1 MDISQSVHLPLM
13 TPELRDFIEKH
24 QNDDTADLL
33 LQAQAHAL
41 GGSRHAGCDSREM
54 VRFAVEQIEARRRLK
69 GKLPEWYENKD
80 IIMGGRVPA
89 EQCSSELTARY
100 KHDVVLRAMSP
111 QQTTDN
117 GQQTKATGRRAWLG
131 NTEIAQRVGWICDMT
146 GGMGVD
152 LWYMSE
158 GMEGAIYTERNEA
171 LCEVARHNF
180 EVLKDARHPEVE
192 VRCGDGRELPIPTVD
207 VIYLDP
213 ARRAGDGSRVYAME
227 DCEPNIVEWQDE
239 LLKHAKMV
247 MVKLSPMVDLTDVL
261 RKLKGVIEVHIV
273 GVKNECKEVIAIQA
287 PRPPKGEGCRS
298 GNEDVRIYCVDFMA
312 GKTIQYNFNF
322 SENIQCVSPPP
333 LGVGGLLYEPDVT
346 LMKAGAFGSLCARYP
361 VWQLDVDTHLMTS
374 DEWIPDFPGR
384 VFEVEEVVPFSSK
397 VLKRLKKEMPQ
408 ANIAVRNFVMT
419 ADELRR
425 RTGIKDGGEVYLFGA
440 KVKDVGQMLLK
451 CRKKVV
457 TSHP

>member
-1 MDISQSVHLPLM
+1 MDISQSVHLPMM

-24 QNDDTADLL
+24 QNDDTAALL
-33 LQAQAHAL
+33 LQAHAL

-100 KHDVVLRAMSP
+100 K
-111 QQTTDN
+111 
-117 GQQTKATGRRAWLG
+117 
-131 NTEIAQRVGWICDMT
+131 QRVIRSLEFSVESLEVRWICDMT

-261 RKLKGVIEVHIV
+261 RKLKGVTEVHIV
-273 GVKNECKEVIAIQA
+273 GVKNECKEVLIVQA
-287 PRPPKGEGCRS
+287 HALGDFLHAGCV
-298 GNEDVRIYCVDFMA
+298 EVHCVDFMTS
-312 GKTIQYNFNF
+312 GKMEYVFGLSDEMGISLTD
-322 SENIQCVSPPP
+322 
-333 LGVGGLLYEPDVT
+333 GGMKRYLYEPDVT
-346 LMKAGAFGSLCARYP
+346 LMKAGAFGSLCARFP

-384 VFEVEEVVPFSSK
+384 VFEVEEVMPFSSK

>member
-1 MDISQSVHLPLM
+1 MDWTL
-13 TPELRDFIEKH
+13 ELRDFIEEH
-24 QNDDTADLL
+24 QNDDTAELL
-33 LQAQAHAL
+33 FSAQRYQ
-41 GGSRHAGCDSREM
+41 GIDIP
-54 VRFAVEQIEARRRLK
+54 FAVEQIEARKRLK
-69 GKLPEWYENKD
+69 GKLPEWYANKD

-100 KHDVVLRAMSP
+100 KHDIV
-111 QQTTDN
+111 
-117 GQQTKATGRRAWLG
+117 TKALRME
-131 NTEIAQRVGWICDMT
+131 NFAQRVGWICDMT

-180 EVLKDARHPEVE
+180 KVLANAHHPEVE
-192 VRCGDGRELPIPTVD
+192 IRCGDGQELPIPTVD

-261 RKLKGVIEVHIV
+261 RRLKGVTEVHIV
-273 GVKNECKEVIAIQA
+273 GVKNECKEVLVIQQA
-287 PRPPKGEGCRS
+287 HALGDSLHAGCV
-298 GNEDVRIYCVDFMA
+298 EVHCVDFLTS
-312 GKTIQYNFNF
+312 GKMEYVFGLSDEMGISLTD
-322 SENIQCVSPPP
+322 E
-333 LGVGGLLYEPDVT
+333 GVKRYFYEPDVT
-346 LMKAGAFGSLCARYP
+346 LMKAGAFGSLCARFP
-361 VWQLDVDTHLMTS
+361 VQQLDWDTHLMTS

-384 VFEVEEVVPFSSK
+384 VFEVEEQIPFSSK

-440 KVKDVGQMLLK
+440 KVKDMGQMLLK

>member
-1 MDISQSVHLPLM
+1 MNW
-13 TPELRDFIEKH
+13 TPELRDFIHEH
-24 QNDDTADLL
+24 INDDTAELL
-33 LQAQAHAL
+33 LAA
-41 GGSRHAGCDSREM
+41 RKYPDID
-54 VRFAVEQIEARRRLK
+54 VPFVVEQIEARRRLK

-100 KHDVVLRAMSP
+100 KQSIVKGESL
-111 QQTTDN
+111 
-117 GQQTKATGRRAWLG
+117 
-131 NTEIAQRVGWICDMT
+131 CDMT

-152 LWYMSE
+152 FWYMSE
-158 GMEGAIYTERNEA
+158 GMERAIYTERNEE
-171 LCEVARHNF
+171 LCSIAKHNF
-180 EVLKDARHPEVE
+180 QVLQTLRPEYVI
-192 VRCGDGRELPIPTVD
+192 RCGDGRELPIPSVD
-207 VIYLDP
+207 IIYLDP

-247 MVKLSPMVDLTDVL
+247 LVKLSPMVDLTNVL
-261 RKLKGVIEVHIV
+261 RKLKGVKELHIV
-273 GVKNECKEVIAIQA
+273 GVKNECKEVLVKAHA
-287 PRPPKGEGCRS
+287 LDDSACAGCV
-298 GNEDVRIYCVDFMA
+298 EVHCVDFLTS
-312 GKTIQYNFNF
+312 GKIEYVF
-322 SENIQCVSPPP
+322 SLLGGMEIP
-333 LGVGGLLYEPDVT
+333 LIDGEVKRYLYEPDVT

-374 DEWIPDFPGR
+374 DEWIPEFPGR
-384 VFEVEEVVPFSSK
+384 VFEVEEMIPFSSK
-397 VLKRLKKEMPQ
+397 VLKRLKKEIPQ

-419 ADELRR
+419 ADELRKK
-425 RTGIKDGGEVYLFGA
+425 TGIKDGGDVYLFGA

>member
-1 MDISQSVHLPLM
+1 MNW
-13 TPELRDFIEKH
+13 TPELRDFIHEH
-24 QNDDTADLL
+24 INDDTAELL
-33 LQAQAHAL
+33 LAA
-41 GGSRHAGCDSREM
+41 RKYPDID
-54 VRFAVEQIEARRRLK
+54 VPFVVEQIEARRRLK

-100 KHDVVLRAMSP
+100 KQSIVKGESL
-111 QQTTDN
+111 
-117 GQQTKATGRRAWLG
+117 
-131 NTEIAQRVGWICDMT
+131 CDMT

-152 LWYMSE
+152 FWYMSE
-158 GMEGAIYTERNEA
+158 GMERAIYTERNEE
-171 LCEVARHNF
+171 LCSIAKHNF
-180 EVLKDARHPEVE
+180 QVLQTLRPEYVI
-192 VRCGDGRELPIPTVD
+192 RCGDGRELPIPSVD
-207 VIYLDP
+207 IIYLDP

-247 MVKLSPMVDLTDVL
+247 LVKLSPMVDLTDVL
-261 RKLKGVIEVHIV
+261 RKLKGVKELHIV
-273 GVKNECKEVIAIQA
+273 GVKNECKEVLVKAHA
-287 PRPPKGEGCRS
+287 LDDSACAGCV
-298 GNEDVRIYCVDFMA
+298 EVHCVDFLTS
-312 GKTIQYNFNF
+312 GKIEYVF
-322 SENIQCVSPPP
+322 SL
-333 LGVGGLLYEPDVT
+333 LGGMEISLTDGGVKRHLYEPDVT

-374 DEWIPDFPGR
+374 DEWIPEFPGR
-384 VFEVEEVVPFSSK
+384 VFEVEEMIPFSSK
-397 VLKRLKKEMPQ
+397 VLKRLKKEIPQ

-419 ADELRR
+419 ADELRKK
-425 RTGIKDGGEVYLFGA
+425 TGIKDGGEVYLFGA

>member
-1 MDISQSVHLPLM
+1 MNW
-13 TPELRDFIEKH
+13 TPELRDFIHEH
-24 QNDDTADLL
+24 INDDTAELL
-33 LQAQAHAL
+33 LAA
-41 GGSRHAGCDSREM
+41 RKYPDID
-54 VRFAVEQIEARRRLK
+54 VPFVVEQIEARRRLK

-100 KHDVVLRAMSP
+100 KQSIVKGESL
-111 QQTTDN
+111 
-117 GQQTKATGRRAWLG
+117 
-131 NTEIAQRVGWICDMT
+131 CDMT

-152 LWYMSE
+152 FWYMSE
-158 GMEGAIYTERNEA
+158 GMERAIYTERNEE
-171 LCEVARHNF
+171 LCSIAKHNF
-180 EVLKDARHPEVE
+180 QVLQTLRPEYVI
-192 VRCGDGRELPIPTVD
+192 RCGDGRELPIPSVD
-207 VIYLDP
+207 IIYLDP

-247 MVKLSPMVDLTDVL
+247 LVKLSPMVDLTDVL
-261 RKLKGVIEVHIV
+261 RKLKGVKELHIV
-273 GVKNECKEVIAIQA
+273 GVKNECKEVLVKAHA
-287 PRPPKGEGCRS
+287 LDDSVCAGCV
-298 GNEDVRIYCVDFMA
+298 EVHCVDFLTS
-312 GKTIQYNFNF
+312 GKIEYVF
-322 SENIQCVSPPP
+322 SL
-333 LGVGGLLYEPDVT
+333 LGGMEISLTDGGVKRHLYEPDVT

-374 DEWIPDFPGR
+374 DEWIPEFPGR
-384 VFEVEEVVPFSSK
+384 VFEVEEMIPFSSK
-397 VLKRLKKEMPQ
+397 VLKRLKKEIPH

-419 ADELRR
+419 ADELRKK
-425 RTGIKDGGEVYLFGA
+425 TGIKDGGEVYLFGA